1 MQVSRRQFF
10 KICAGGMAG
19 TTAAALGFAP
29 ATALAETRRYKL
41 LRTRETRN
49 TCTYCSV
56 GCGLLMYSLGDG
68 AEKRPKHPF
77 SISKAIQIIRSTVVP
92 LCPKGA
98 GLVDFIHSESRLK
111 FPEYRAPG
119 SDKWQQISW
128 DEAFDRI
135 AKLMKEDRDA
145 NFIAQNDAGTTVNRW
160 LTTGILCAS
169 ASSNETG
176 WPQRKNS
183 PAPSG
188 CWRWITR
195 RVSDTDQR

>member
-29 ATALAETRRYKL
+29 SVALAETRQYKL
-41 LRTRETRN
+41 LRTR
-49 TCTYCSV
+49 
-56 GCGLLMYSLGDG
+56 G
-68 AEKRPKHPF
+68 A
-77 SISKAIQIIRSTVVP
+77 

-128 DEAFDRI
+128 EEAFDRI

-145 NFIAQNDAGTTVNRW
+145 NYIAQNAEGVTVNRW
-160 LTTGILCAS
+160 LSTGMLCAS

-176 WPQRKNS
+176 YLTQKFSRALGMLAVDNQ
-183 PAPSG
+183 A
-188 CWRWITR
+188 
-195 RVSDTDQR
+195 RV

>member
-29 ATALAETRRYKL
+29 SVALAETRQYK
-41 LRTRETRN
+41 
-49 TCTYCSV
+49 
-56 GCGLLMYSLGDG
+56 LGDG
-68 AEKRPKHPF
+68 AKNAKASIFHIEGDPDHPVNRG
-77 SISKAIQIIRSTVVP
+77 A

-128 DEAFDRI
+128 EEAFDRI

-145 NFIAQNDAGTTVNRW
+145 NYIAQNAEGVTVNRW
-160 LTTGILCAS
+160 LSTGMLCAS

-176 WPQRKNS
+176 YLTQKFSRALGMLAVDNQ
-183 PAPSG
+183 A
-188 CWRWITR
+188 
-195 RVSDTDQR
+195 RV